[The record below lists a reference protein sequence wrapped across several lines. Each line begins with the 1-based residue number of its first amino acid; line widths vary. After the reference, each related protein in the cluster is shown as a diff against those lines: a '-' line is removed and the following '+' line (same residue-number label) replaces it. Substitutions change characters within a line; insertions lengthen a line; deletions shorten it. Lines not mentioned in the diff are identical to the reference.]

1 VSIREGVLVDGY
13 LYSHTGRSVI
23 VHINATMEQKYTF
36 DDAVAAAEAL
46 REISAGHEEGAAAI
60 LCAAALD
67 GLSNQELE
75 GLCERFGVEV

>member
-1 VSIREGVLVDGY
+1 MSIREGVLVDGY

-23 VHINATMEQKYTF
+23 VYINDTMEHKYTF

>member
-1 VSIREGVLVDGY
+1 
-13 LYSHTGRSVI
+13 VI
-23 VHINATMEQKYTF
+23 VRNSATMERKYTF

-46 REISAGHEEGAAAI
+46 REISAGHEEAAAAI
-60 LCAAALD
+60 LCAAGLD